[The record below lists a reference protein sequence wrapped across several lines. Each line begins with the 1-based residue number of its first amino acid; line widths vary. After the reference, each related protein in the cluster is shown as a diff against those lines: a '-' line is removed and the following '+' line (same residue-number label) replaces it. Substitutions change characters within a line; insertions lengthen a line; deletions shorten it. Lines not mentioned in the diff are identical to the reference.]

1 VPGIGPVQQSSTT
14 TTQSAVPTALTGG
27 DWVVLWVGVAAAVL
41 GIVAA
46 VIAFMS
52 WRAAAASATEAKR
65 SADAGVRSAAANEDM
80 VEEAER
86 LRREQAQPYVVVFT
100 EQLPAMRYV
109 FDLVI
114 KNFGATAAHEVRLEI
129 TPQLTRSFDDDRGMR
144 EVWLPAEIPVLVPQ
158 QEWRTRWDTGNWRRH
173 AGLPDRH
180 DAVVTFT
187 DSHGRGPDGTPGRFT
202 YNFVLDWAAYW
213 GQMGMGE
220 PDIARSIQDGLKKIG
235 DKIDDLGRRE
245 THPDVPED
253 EEPPG
258 GDG

>member
-1 VPGIGPVQQSSTT
+1 VQHSST
-14 TTQSAVPTALTGG
+14 TTQSAAPTALTGG
-27 DWVVLWVGVAAAVL
+27 DWVVLWVGVAAAVI

-65 SADAGVRSAAANEDM
+65 SADAGMRSAAANEDM
-80 VEEAER
+80 VEEAEK
-86 LRREQAQPYVVVFT
+86 LRREQAQPYVVVFA

-109 FDLVI
+109 LDLVI
-114 KNFGATAAHEVRLEI
+114 KNFGTTAAHDVRLEI
-129 TPQLTRSFDDDRGMR
+129 TPQPTRSFGDDGGTR

-158 QEWRTRWDTGNWRRH
+158 QEWRTRWDLGNRRRH

-187 DSHGRGPDGTPGRFT
+187 DSHGRGKDGTPGRFI

-220 PDIARSIQDGLKKIG
+220 PDIARSIRDGLKKIG
-235 DKIDDLGRRE
+235 AKIDDLGRRD
-245 THPDVPED
+245 TYPNAPED
-253 EEPPG
+253 EGPSL
-258 GDG
+258 